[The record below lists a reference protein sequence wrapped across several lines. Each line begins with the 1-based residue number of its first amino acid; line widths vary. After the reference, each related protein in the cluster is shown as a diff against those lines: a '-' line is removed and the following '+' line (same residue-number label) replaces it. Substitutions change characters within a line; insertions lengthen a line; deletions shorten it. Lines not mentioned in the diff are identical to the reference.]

1 MSSDGYQKQFAAL
14 GLLPAKKSLLGDV
27 AGDEAAKAQA
37 KAAENTRFVPS
48 SENWAG
54 VEASTV
60 LPDMLV
66 AIAQGGDVTAEA
78 QRADTAVEAAL
89 NR

>member
-1 MSSDGYQKQFAAL
+1 MNS
-14 GLLPAKKSLLGDV
+14 
-27 AGDEAAKAQA
+27 
-37 KAAENTRFVPS
+37 RFVPS

-66 AIAQGGDVTAEA
+66 AIAQGGDIEAEA
-78 QRADTAVEAAL
+78 ATGRRGDRRQL
-89 NR
+89 NG

>member
-1 MSSDGYQKQFAAL
+1 
-14 GLLPAKKSLLGDV
+14 LLSQVSGD
-27 AGDEAAKAQA
+27 AGAKAQA
-37 KAAENTRFVPS
+37 VASGNSRFVPS

-66 AIAQGGDVTAEA
+66 SIAQGGDVRAAAKTADDA
-78 QRADTAVEAAL
+78 ITTKL
-89 NR
+89 NAG